1 MKDNAQVSEFDP
13 EAVGRNHAQEV
24 ISLLAQEC
32 HTPEAFIEAYTK
44 LRRALLEALDAADPA
59 QVIEAAQRDAMPEE
73 ISRRLADE
81 SEQRRKD
88 RGSLQDPLYPPERSN
103 RWD

>member
-1 MKDNAQVSEFDP
+1 MKDNAQVTEFDP
-13 EAVGRNHAQEV
+13 EEVGRTHAQKL
-24 ISLLAQEC
+24 ISLLAQEY
-32 HTPEAFIEAYTK
+32 HAPEAFIEARTQ

-59 QVIEAAQRDAMPEE
+59 QAIEAAQRHAMPEE

-88 RGSLQDPLYPPERSN
+88 RGSLQDPLYPPKRSN